1 MADAAPAQDRD
12 DTTAGRA
19 ALERR
24 VAELDQS
31 LEQALVAAEDAQ
43 EEARLLAEDRIALDR
58 ELAEQ
63 RHTIAG
69 LHHRLAEVE
78 TERETLRDALGRA
91 DWRRIAKRHNEF
103 QLSEELQASYEELQ
117 MLIEELERAN
127 ATLEQRVDE
136 RTAQLA
142 ESEARY
148 RTLFEVM
155 DEGFLLAEVIVIG
168 NRPTDIL
175 YLEAN
180 PAAVRMTGQNYTGR
194 RLREIDPRFE
204 HHWYEVFGR
213 VAVTGEPARM
223 ERFAAPLGA
232 WFDFYVF
239 KVGAPHERRVA
250 IVFQDV
256 TERKRA
262 ERALQD
268 SERMLREALSAGG
281 MAAWTWDPQTG
292 LVTASGT
299 ATEVFGLHPG
309 DNFRDAV
316 RDFRLVHPD
325 DLPRYRALVE
335 NAAAAGESWH
345 CEFRIRRPRD
355 GRTAWLEERATVTP
369 DPLTGKPRIAGLV
382 WDVTERTAAE
392 QEMRR
397 AKDAAEAASR
407 AKTRF
412 LAAASH
418 DLRQPIQA
426 AALYAYVLRASIGP
440 APAAAEA
447 LALLTASIES
457 LNGMLS
463 GLLDL
468 SRLEAGAV
476 GVSVTDF
483 APDEL
488 MRRLAAEFS
497 GMSGAAGVDLRCVVS
512 SLAVA
517 TDPQLLE
524 RVLRNLIANAITHGG
539 TAGRGRVLFGVRR
552 RKAAVEFQ
560 VWDNG
565 QGIPPEAQGTI
576 FEEFRQLKNPERNP
590 THGFGLGL
598 SIVARIA
605 RLLGLEVSVRSQVGR
620 GSVFAVAVPRARAPK
635 PVRLAAPSLDDV
647 DEGAAARLKGR
658 SVLLVE
664 DDERVRRGLAMMLKS
679 WGVRVV
685 AVSST
690 EELAARL
697 PRLRSRP
704 HAVLTDYRLPGGAT
718 GRTVVELVRQ
728 RWDVPGVIITG
739 DTAPERLRE
748 AISLGCRLLHKPV
761 QPFELVQALSEVLH
775 A

>member
-1 MADAAPAQDRD
+1 MADAAPIRD
-12 DTTAGRA
+12 CDGEAACRA

-24 VAELDQS
+24 IAELDQS

-43 EEARLLAEDRIALDR
+43 EEARLLAEERFALDR
-58 ELAEQ
+58 ELAGQ
-63 RHTIAG
+63 RHTITE
-69 LHHRLAEVE
+69 LHHRLAQAEA
-78 TERETLRDALGRA
+78 ERQSLRDALGHA
-91 DWRRIAKRHNEF
+91 DQRRISARRDESH
-103 QLSEELQASYEELQ
+103 LAEELQASYEELQ
-117 MLIEELERAN
+117 MLIDELERTN

-136 RTAQLA
+136 RTVQLA

-148 RTLFEVM
+148 RTLFEAM
-155 DEGFLLAEVIVIG
+155 DEGFFLAEVIVVG
-168 NRPTDIL
+168 DRPTDIL

-194 RLREIDPRFE
+194 RLREIDPHFE
-204 HHWYEVFGR
+204 PHWYEVFGR
-213 VAVTGEPARM
+213 VALTGEPARL

-232 WFDFYVF
+232 WFDFCVF

-250 IVFQDV
+250 VVFQDV

-262 ERALQD
+262 DRALQD
-268 SERMLREALSAGG
+268 SERMLSEALVAGE
-281 MAAWTWDPQTG
+281 MAAWTWTPQTG
-292 LVTASGT
+292 LVTASDT
-299 ATEVFGLHPG
+299 AAEVFGLRP
-309 DNFRDAV
+309 DDTFRDAI

-325 DLPRYRALVE
+325 DLARYRALVQR
-335 NAAAAGESWH
+335 AVARGESWH
-345 CEFRIRRPRD
+345 CEFRIQRPRD
-355 GRTAWLEERATVTP
+355 GRIAWLEERTTVAPNP
-369 DPLTGKPRIAGLV
+369 DNGMPRIAGLV
-382 WDVTERTAAE
+382 WDITERKTAE
-392 QEMRR
+392 QELRR
-397 AKDAAEAASR
+397 AKEAAEAASR

-426 AALYAYVLRASIGP
+426 AALYAYVLRASVGR
-440 APAAAEA
+440 APDAAEA
-447 LALLTASIES
+447 LDLLQASIDS

-476 GVSVTDF
+476 DVSVIDSV
-483 APDEL
+483 PDDL
-488 MRRLAAEFS
+488 MHRLAAEFAGVAAS
-497 GMSGAAGVDLRCVVS
+497 GGVDLRCVAS

-517 TDPQLLE
+517 TDPHLLE

-539 TAGRGRVLFGVRR
+539 ADGPGRVLFGARR
-552 RKAAVEFQ
+552 RNGSVEFQ

-576 FEEFRQLKNPERNP
+576 FEEFRQLRNPERNA
-590 THGFGLGL
+590 TQGFGLGL
-598 SIVARIA
+598 SIVSRIA

-620 GSVFAVAVPRARAPK
+620 GSVFTVSVPRARAPD
-635 PVRLAAPSLDDV
+635 PVRLAAPTLDV
-647 DEGAAARLKGR
+647 GMAAWLKGR

-664 DDERVRRGLAMMLKS
+664 DDEGIRRGLAMMLKG

-697 PRLRSRP
+697 PRLRSKP
-704 HAVLTDYRLPGGAT
+704 HVVLTDYRLPGGAT
-718 GRTVVELVRQ
+718 GRTVVELVRR
-728 RWDVPGVIITG
+728 RWNVPGVIITG

-748 AISLGCRLLHKPV
+748 AGSLGCRLLHKPV